1 MEIYPLKS
9 VPVFMRRIWGGQRLR
24 EVFGKDLPAGE
35 RIGESWEIAD
45 LPEGKSTIGNGPLRG
60 QTLGDVVR
68 RYTEEIAGTRDFPR
82 QFPLLV
88 KFLDAQEVL
97 SVQVHP
103 DPETCRRMGR
113 GDAKTECWY
122 IIRAEPGA
130 VIYKG
135 FREPVTREQ
144 FAKAIAEGTAA
155 DLLAA
160 VPVRPGECHFVPA
173 GTIHGLGAGLL
184 VAEIQTPSD
193 TTYRVFDWN
202 RVDDTGQP
210 RQLHIAEALESIHFD
225 VTPEKLP
232 VTTTGRL
239 VDCEYFRVD
248 KGVGWAVPT
257 IAGSA
262 GREEMVGRAH
272 PTDTASS
279 ASSRPTE
286 TVGEAHPT
294 SSTIPKAFGLEAA
307 TRPAPSACGG
317 PKADEDSLK
326 RGTMRVLIFLSGGG
340 SIVSGAAEPVEFKA
354 GDSLLI
360 PAAFEGRIKFARD
373 TEYLIVTV

>member
-9 VPVFMRRIWGGQRLR
+9 VPVFQRRIWGGQRLR

-68 RYTEEIAGTRDFPR
+68 EHVEEIAGTRDFPR

-88 KFLDAQEVL
+88 KFLDAQQVL
-97 SVQVHP
+97 SLQVHP

-113 GDAKTECWY
+113 GDPKTECWY
-122 IIRAEPGA
+122 VIRAEPGA

-135 FREPVTREQ
+135 FRRPVTREQ
-144 FAKAIAEGTAA
+144 FAGAIADGTAA
-155 DLLAA
+155 ELLAA
-160 VPVRPGECHFVPA
+160 VPVRPGECHFIPA
-173 GTIHGLGAGLL
+173 GTVHSLGAGLL
-184 VAEIQTPSD
+184 IAEIQTPSD

-202 RVDDTGQP
+202 RVDDTGKP

-225 VTPEKLP
+225 VTPDKLP

-239 VDCEYFRVD
+239 VDCEYFRVH
-248 KGVGWAVPT
+248 KGVGWAGPT
-257 IAGSA
+257 VADGAGC
-262 GREEMVGRAH
+262 EEMVGTAH
-272 PTDTASS
+272 PTNKEPSATESS
-279 ASSRPTE
+279 A
-286 TVGEAHPT
+286 
-294 SSTIPKAFGLEAA
+294 IPKAFGLEAA
-307 TRPAPSACGG
+307 TQKDSAPGG
-317 PKADEDSLK
+317 SKANEEPLR

-360 PAAFEGRIKFARD
+360 PAAFEGAVRFSRD
-373 TEYLIVTV
+373 TEYLTVTIPLGS